1 MKVQQPTESKKSTNK
16 KEHLNDAA
24 RASVALSTSEVVSR
38 YGSANAERVI
48 GLTGTDRMTGH
59 RFSKGLLDIAK
70 HKVNADPLEATKNIK
85 QQAGFS
91 AEVATTSRDNAEA
104 IINGSKIRTSRSDD
118 LSQFGKNHNVVDRVQ
133 LLDGHVIEGSQS
145 QMKFVG
151 NRDDLLNKIARED
164 GKFSRYRGIK
174 LELPS
179 EQFEGA
185 AEHCQKQA
193 EQLRFNANQAEQAG
207 KPNVAERLRSEA
219 DNYDELALN
228 VRDSGLTTKQAIFYR
243 THPRIATAVDIART
257 SHRAGVKGAQYGAVI
272 GGTVSLVRNIF
283 SMAQGEVNASV
294 AAKTLATDTAKAS
307 AMGYATGLAGAAIK
321 GTLQQ
326 SKSQALRTLSQTSA
340 PALAVNIC
348 IGLGTSIS
356 RYTKG
361 EITEFQM
368 LTEVGEKGAG
378 MLSGAMMAALVQ
390 LAIPVPFV
398 GAAIGG
404 MIGCTLSSL
413 FYQSALDSARDVEL
427 SRENLKRCRA
437 IQKAA
442 RANIAEEQAAL
453 DAFLQREIPELV
465 KQTRELFI
473 ILDDESSD
481 IDSLAVAINEYAN
494 LLGAQLQFNSLSEFK
509 SFMNSDQSF
518 RF

>member
-1 MKVQQPTESKKSTNK
+1 MKFQPPTESKKSAKNK
-16 KEHLNDAA
+16 ERLDDAA
-24 RASVALSTSEVVSR
+24 RTSVALSNSEVISR

-48 GLTGTDRMTGH
+48 GLTGTDQVTGQ
-59 RFSKGLLDIAK
+59 RLSKGLLDIAK
-70 HKVNADPLEATKNIK
+70 HKVNADPLEAAKNIK

-104 IINGSKIRTSRSDD
+104 IIKGSKIRTSRSDD
-118 LSQFGKNHNVVDRVQ
+118 LPQFGKNHNVVDRVQ
-133 LLDGHVIEGSQS
+133 LLDGQVIEGSQS

-151 NRDDLLNKIARED
+151 NRDELLNKIAKED
-164 GKFSRYRGIK
+164 GKFARYRGVK

-193 EQLRFNANQAEQAG
+193 EQLRFNASQAEQAG
-207 KPNVAERLRSEA
+207 KPAVAERLRNEA

-228 VRDSGLTTKQAIFYR
+228 VRDSGLTTEQAIFYR

-257 SHRAGVKGAQYGAVI
+257 SHRAGVKGAQYGAAI
-272 GGTVSLVRNIF
+272 GGTISLVRNIF

-307 AMGYATGLAGAAIK
+307 AMGYATAAAGSAIK

-326 SKSQALRTLSQTSA
+326 SSSQTLRALSQTSA
-340 PALAVNIC
+340 PALVVNIC
-348 IGLGTSIS
+348 ISLGASIS
-356 RYTKG
+356 RYAKG
-361 EITEFQM
+361 EISESQ
-368 LTEVGEKGAG
+368 LLAEVGEKGAG
-378 MLSGAMMAALVQ
+378 MLSGAMMAALGQ

-413 FYQSALDSARDVEL
+413 FYQSALNSARDVEL
-427 SRENLKRCRA
+427 SRDNLKRCRA
-437 IQKAA
+437 IQKEA
-442 RANIAEEQAAL
+442 RASIAEEQAAL
-453 DAFLQREIPELV
+453 DKFLQREIPELV
-465 KQTRELFI
+465 KETKELFI
-473 ILDDESSD
+473 LLDDESSD
-481 IDSLAVAINEYAN
+481 INAFTRAINEYAK
-494 LLGAQLQFNSLSEFK
+494 LLGAQLQFNSLSDFR
-509 SFMNSDQSF
+509 SFMDSDQPL
-518 RF
+518 RI